1 MALVVED
8 GSGVSG
14 ADTFATV
21 AEFDADCLSYF
32 GASVSGTDPVKEAA
46 LRRAFVFMGAL
57 PWVSGLWPIFGGV
70 IPAPVRIAQSVLA
83 RVEAQKVG
91 ALSPDVTLAGGK
103 VLTEVKGVKWQVLG
117 DAATV
122 EESRPVVTM
131 AMDLL
136 KPWLAV
142 NPAQDKH
149 LPFVL
154 RSIG

>member
-1 MALVVED
+1 MALTVED

-21 AEFDADCLSYF
+21 ADLDADCIAYF
-32 GASVSGTDPVKEAA
+32 GATIPDDGANLEAA
-46 LRRAFVFMGAL
+46 LRRAFAFMAAL
-57 PWVSGLWPIFGGV
+57 PWVAGAWPVFGGA
-70 IPAPVRIAQSVLA
+70 IPAQVRIAQSVLA
-83 RVEAQKVG
+83 RAEAKKPGV
-91 ALSPDVTLAGGK
+91 LSPSVTLAGGK
-103 VLTEVKGVKWQVLG
+103 VLTEVKGVRWQVLG

-142 NPAQDKH
+142 NPAQDKYV
-149 LPFVL
+149 PFGL
-154 RSIG
+154 RSFG